1 MNELRESILA
11 VGTADPEAA
20 VAVHALLG
28 SDPALLARAGD
39 LPRTRAEVPDWV
51 QAQFLRPDSPFLEL
65 FAGGVAAALGEAPDE
80 SVDKILAGATVRPR
94 THYDLRAQ
102 TGLSAAD
109 LDAILPV
116 LAGAGLLRPDPNP
129 LEPDN
134 PFWTIDDR
142 FARFHYAMLHQH
154 LPRWRRGYI
163 TEKLWRLTKARF
175 DRYVCRPEFNRLAR
189 EWALNDPAAAATTR
203 IVVPDPRFRQMRSL
217 ELAAWDEGGGLLAL
231 GTVRWRFQMVERQ
244 LKRLRYVKRLLG
256 DPPARLYCVASRVD
270 AAIVED
276 PDPDLF
282 VITPAQL
289 LRRGKDE
296 APQDAVE
303 APGAPD
309 DAAAAP
315 TPDAVSETSP
325 NAPESTPEGDLH
337 PISRLVGGRTRRVG

>member
-20 VAVHALLG
+20 VSVHALLG
-28 SDPALLARAGD
+28 SDPALLARAGT

-51 QAQFLRPDSPFLEL
+51 KAGFLRPDSPFLEL
-65 FAGGVAAALGEAPDE
+65 FAGGVAAALGEEPDE
-80 SVDKILAGATVRPR
+80 SVDKILAAATVRPR
-94 THYDLRAQ
+94 TRYDLRAQ
-102 TGLSAAD
+102 TGLSEAD

-116 LAGAGLLRPDPNP
+116 LADAGLLRPDPNP
-129 LEPDN
+129 LEPDD
-134 PFWTIDDR
+134 PFWTMDDR

-189 EWALNDPAAAATTR
+189 EWALNDPAAAETTR
-203 IVVPDPRFRQMRSL
+203 ITVPDPRFRQMRSL
-217 ELAAWDEGGGLLAL
+217 ELAVWDEKGGLLAL

-270 AAIVED
+270 AAIAED
-276 PDPDLF
+276 PDPGLF

-289 LRRGKDE
+289 LRRGRGE
-296 APQDAVE
+296 APDP
-303 APGAPD
+303 APQGAAAAA
-309 DAAAAP
+309 DAAAEP
-315 TPDAVSETSP
+315 SPDTLSDKAR

-337 PISRLVGGRTRRVG
+337 PISRLVGGRNRRVG

>member
-11 VGTADPEAA
+11 AGVPDPEAA

-28 SDPALLARAGD
+28 SDPALLAQAGD
-39 LPRTRAEVPDWV
+39 LPRDRAAVPDWV
-51 QAQFLRPDSPFLEL
+51 KANFLHPDGPFLER
-65 FAGGVAAALGEAPDE
+65 FAGGTAAALGEAPDE
-80 SVDKILAGATVRPR
+80 RVDKLLATAVVRPR
-94 THYDLRAQ
+94 TRYDLRAQ
-102 TGLSAAD
+102 TGLSEAD
-109 LDAILPV
+109 LDALLPV
-116 LAGAGLLRPDPNP
+116 LESAGLLRADPNP
-129 LEPDN
+129 LEPDD

-163 TEKLWRLTKARF
+163 TEKLWRMTKARF

-203 IVVPDPRFRQMRSL
+203 VVVPDPRFRQLRSL
-217 ELAAWDEGGGLLAL
+217 ELAAWDEQGGIVAL

-270 AAIVED
+270 QAIAAD

-282 VITPAQL
+282 VIGPAQL
-289 LRRGKDE
+289 LRRGPE
-296 APQDAVE
+296 APQAAPDAPAPE
-303 APGAPD
+303 APREPAP
-309 DAAAAP
+309 P
-315 TPDAVSETSP
+315 
-325 NAPESTPEGDLH
+325 APESAPEGD
-337 PISRLVGGRTRRVG
+337 